1 MNKIIKY
8 VESFMWWYYP
18 FALDKDKFKALTF
31 YFNLPSQLNLLLL
44 NLLTKVFL
52 RLNYTQN
59 LLKLFMACN

>member
-1 MNKIIKY
+1 
-8 VESFMWWYYP
+8 MWWYYP
-18 FALDKDKFKALTF
+18 FALDKDKFKAFTF

>member
-1 MNKIIKY
+1 
-8 VESFMWWYYP
+8 MWWYYP
-18 FALDKDKFKALTF
+18 FALDKNNKDKFKAFTF